1 MKNTQKKS
9 LEYFK
14 RFDENPID
22 LKPYDPSLT
31 PIAVELIDMLVARLI
46 NIPVEILHIGAS
58 AYEISGKGGIEI
70 AILSRDEDWE
80 KIKKRLFPLYGKPKF
95 ELTERVGYNTQ
106 FKWKAVEILLMRGDT
121 AKLNKAVHTALKGDT
136 SKLQE
141 YEAIKEESKHS
152 NREYHIA
159 KNKFFENIIE
169 ALPEK

>member
-9 LEYFK
+9 IGYFN
-14 RFDENPID
+14 RFDENPIE

-31 PIAVELIDMLVARLI
+31 PIALELVDKLIERLI
-46 NIPVEILHIGAS
+46 NIPVEILHIGSS
-58 AYEISGKGGIEI
+58 AYEISGKGVIEI
-70 AILSRDEDWE
+70 AILSGDDEWE
-80 KIKKRLFPLYGKPKF
+80 KIKKRLFPVYGKPKF
-95 ELTERVGYNTQ
+95 ELAERVGYNTQ

-121 AKLNKAVHTALKGDT
+121 AKLNKAVHTALKGNT

-141 YEAIKEESKHS
+141 YEAIKEASKHS